1 MAALANTYMTTQ
13 AVGNREELSDVVSR
27 ITPEDTP
34 IYSLIEKGK
43 CVSIHPELRAAV
55 QKPATVAAE

>member
-1 MAALANTYMTTQ
+1 MAIIANTFLTTQ

-34 IYSLIEKGK
+34 I
-43 CVSIHPELRAAV
+43 
-55 QKPATVAAE
+55 